1 MLKVDAFLN
10 KVIID
15 LMIIVV
21 WVSTVFLPHLIR
33 Y

>member
-15 LMIIVV
+15 LRIIVV
-21 WVSTVFLPHLIR
+21 LVSTVFLPHLIR